1 MRFDAFGFAT
11 LSLAIGALQAMLDR
25 GEQLDW
31 FGSLEI
37 RIEALICVIAF
48 AYFVIHTATAGEK
61 SFFRS
66 ALLKDRNFV
75 TGACSSS

>member
-1 MRFDAFGFAT
+1 
-11 LSLAIGALQAMLDR
+11 MLDR

-48 AYFVIHTATAGEK
+48 AYFVIHTATAGEVVLPLP
-61 SFFRS
+61 
-66 ALLKDRNFV
+66 LLKDRNFV